1 MTRNILARI
10 IKDESGA
17 TAIEY
22 GLIVA
27 LIAVAAIRR
36 LPRWAANLT
45 GLLRLAVAGKLTRHA
60 RAAASSE
67 TQPSSD
73 TFG

>member
-1 MTRNILARI
+1 MTRNIIARI

-27 LIAVAAIRR
+27 LIAAVSVAGFGLLGDNLLLLLNGVAAD
-36 LPRWAANLT
+36 LVP
-45 GLLRLAVAGKLTRHA
+45 
-60 RAAASSE
+60 
-67 TQPSSD
+67 
-73 TFG
+73 

>member
-27 LIAVAAIRR
+27 LVSMAAIAGYTQ
-36 LPRWAANLT
+36 LGGALNT
-45 GLLRLAVAGKLTRHA
+45 FFSDVGTSLAGATVPTI
-60 RAAASSE
+60 
-67 TQPSSD
+67 P
-73 TFG
+73 

>member
-1 MTRNILARI
+1 MMTRNILARI

-27 LIAVAAIRR
+27 LVSMAAIGGYTALGGALQTFFTDVSASLGAVAI
-36 LPRWAANLT
+36 P
-45 GLLRLAVAGKLTRHA
+45 
-60 RAAASSE
+60 
-67 TQPSSD
+67 
-73 TFG
+73 